1 MKTTHAFALYVLGL
15 CLDAIG
21 ALFKILHYAGGDEI
35 LTIATVL
42 KVSGG
47 LFFIYKIFTNPKI
60 KEFLD

>member
-1 MKTTHAFALYVLGL
+1 MKTRHAFAFYVLGL

-21 ALFKILHYAGGDEI
+21 ALLKVLHYPGGNEI
-35 LTIATVL
+35 LTVGTVL

-47 LFFIYKIFTNPKI
+47 LIFLYKLFTNPKI